1 MRLKA
6 VLLAGDFAPGLTPIN
21 TPQWGLIRV
30 KAQAP
35 ERTETRPGP

>member
-6 VLLAGDFAPGLTPIN
+6 VSAAGDFPPGLTLVN
-21 TPQWGLIRV
+21 TAKWGLIRV